1 MGEYKDVIDN
11 IDEFKLLLKY
21 PNLTPYMFSFVEM
34 KPSTVKGMVEIANND
49 SDYDFRDEV
58 DFVLNYYQPL
68 YDNFGI
74 SNNSIGSIIK
84 KAKKQ
89 AAKNKV
95 LNKIDK
101 INIPIMNKII
111 HWLVYWPIF
120 AAYLVFEAAKVIVTQ
135 LDRFNMPIFIALF
148 VLENFIFPR
157 FGIDNLAVLLKLFFK
172 EQWLSYL
179 NEFVGS
185 NVTNGFLIVWVSL
198 LAIIFLLAIYII
210 PPLVIVTFLSDF
222 VQDFNKNFDWV
233 GIERTFKQIFTNI
246 NAKSNEQ
253 YRILKKKYFKSKLPN
268 IIINLACL
276 AVLIIIVRLVPIL
289 LELAYKKC
297 L

>member
-1 MGEYKDVIDN
+1 
-11 IDEFKLLLKY
+11 
-21 PNLTPYMFSFVEM
+21 
-34 KPSTVKGMVEIANND
+34 
-49 SDYDFRDEV
+49 
-58 DFVLNYYQPL
+58 
-68 YDNFGI
+68 
-74 SNNSIGSIIK
+74 
-84 KAKKQ
+84 
-89 AAKNKV
+89 
-95 LNKIDK
+95 
-101 INIPIMNKII
+101 
-111 HWLVYWPIF
+111 
-120 AAYLVFEAAKVIVTQ
+120 
-135 LDRFNMPIFIALF
+135 
-148 VLENFIFPR
+148 
-157 FGIDNLAVLLKLFFK
+157 
-172 EQWLSYL
+172 L